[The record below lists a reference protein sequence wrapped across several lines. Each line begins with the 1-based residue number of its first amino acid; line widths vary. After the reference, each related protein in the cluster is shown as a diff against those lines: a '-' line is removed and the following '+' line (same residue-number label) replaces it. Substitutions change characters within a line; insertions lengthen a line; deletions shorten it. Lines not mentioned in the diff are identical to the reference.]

1 MHRLYAPKVSPG
13 VLELSAEQARHLA
26 VLRLAPGA
34 SLELF
39 DGEGGRFRAELLVS
53 GLRVIEELPRAASR
67 GADVVL
73 AQALAKGEKMD
84 WVVQKATEL
93 GVTRVV
99 PLATER
105 TVVKLEGERGASRAE
120 RWRKIAQEAA
130 RQCGRDDVPLVDEPV
145 GWDGLFSLLRSDPG
159 RRAVMLHTVSNDLR
173 LSAAVRGAP
182 HLLLAVGP
190 EGGFSTIEHE
200 RAVQEGFLTASLG
213 PLVLR
218 TETAGLVALAIALH
232 VHGELG

>member
-1 MHRLYAPKVSPG
+1 VHRLYAPKAAVG
-13 VLELSAEQARHLA
+13 VLELTPEQARHLS

-34 SLELF
+34 LLEIF
-39 DGEGGRFRAELLVS
+39 DGQGARFRAELS
-53 GLRVIEELPRAASR
+53 SDGLRVLEELPRASAR
-67 GADVVL
+67 KADVVL

-84 WVVQKATEL
+84 WIVQKATEL
-93 GVTRVV
+93 GVSRIV
-99 PLATER
+99 PLAAER
-105 TVVKLEGERGASRAE
+105 AVVKLEGGRSASRAE

-130 RQCGRDDVPLVDEPV
+130 RQCGRADVPHVSEPLNWDE
-145 GWDGLFSLLRSDPG
+145 LFSLLRGEPE
-159 RRAVMLHTVSNDLR
+159 RRAILLHTVSDDLR
-173 LSAAVRGAP
+173 LSAAVRGAE

-200 RAVQEGFLTASLG
+200 RAMREGFLTASLG

-218 TETAGLVALAIALH
+218 TETAGLAAIAVALH

>member
-1 MHRLYAPKVSPG
+1 VHRLYAPKAAPG
-13 VLELSAEQARHLA
+13 LLELSPEQARHLA

-39 DGEGGRFRAELLVS
+39 DGAGGRFRAELTAA
-53 GLRVIEELPRAASR
+53 GLRVLEELPRAAVR
-67 GADVVL
+67 RANVVL

-93 GVTRVV
+93 GVARIV
-99 PLATER
+99 PLATEHA
-105 TVVKLEGERGASRAE
+105 VVKLEGDRSAARAE

-130 RQCGRDDVPLVDEPV
+130 RQCGRADVPLVDEPLE
-145 GWDGLFSLLRSDPG
+145 WDGLFSLLRAEPD
-159 RRAVMLHTVSNDLR
+159 RRALMLHTVSNDLR
-173 LSAAVRGAP
+173 LSAAARGAP

-190 EGGFSTIEHE
+190 EGGFSTIEQE
-200 RAVQEGFLTASLG
+200 RAAREGFLTASLG